1 MISIYFPG
9 IVTTILSSFGF
20 VFISIILYKILIFLE
35 WKIFKTTKPQS
46 PLEYKLFL
54 LEEQNRALK
63 EKINDLEEENSKFV
77 NLLMKHM

>member
-1 MISIYFPG
+1 
-9 IVTTILSSFGF
+9 
-20 VFISIILYKILIFLE
+20 LIFLE